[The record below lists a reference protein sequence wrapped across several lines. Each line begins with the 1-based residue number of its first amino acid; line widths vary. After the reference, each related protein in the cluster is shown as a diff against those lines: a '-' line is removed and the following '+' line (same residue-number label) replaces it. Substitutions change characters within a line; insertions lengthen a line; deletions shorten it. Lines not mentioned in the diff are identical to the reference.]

1 MFAYMNQVTSRGRT
15 ILFHKATLMGTGYFV
30 DSSIIEDAGG
40 WIFTGMTED
49 IQLTTYCIYHDVYMR
64 YYPLVKFYDEQSP
77 SYKTNHSQ
85 HIRWLGGY
93 FGRRQFLKRAGIKY
107 DYHPKGMQSLMRFE
121 FKMGVF
127 PFAMFNVVCV
137 LLFVA
142 CIVVG
147 ALAIYHRMG
156 TYYYGMIFAMA
167 AWQVFICY
175 FIFAMPAILVVY
187 RDNKN
192 IKLTKWN
199 QFVAITTYIFYFFDF
214 AFAFLD
220 GFVFHPSK
228 RKTWNKVEHS
238 GEISNED
245 AKEVA

>member
-1 MFAYMNQVTSRGRT
+1 MKFFYNPDWFNRPGPWAFTLEHVLFIAIAVIVGFVTAILLKKCSKRT
-15 ILFHKATLMGTGYFV
+15 IKIVLISLWGFV
-30 DSSIIEDAGG
+30 VALEVLKWNVIYTRVFADPTYPFDIE
-40 WIFTGMTED
+40 TM
-49 IQLTTYCIYHDVYMR
+49 L
-64 YYPLVKFYDEQSP
+64 PL
-77 SYKTNHSQ
+77 HSCSMFM
-85 HIRWLGGY
+85 Y
-93 FGRRQFLKRAGIKY
+93 
-107 DYHPKGMQSLMRFE
+107 
-121 FKMGVF
+121 VF